1 MLTQQLL
8 QLCWVT
14 ELEGFY
20 LMYKY
25 MITVTASMPL
35 LLQSA
40 VHASGYSDG
49 LSGDVRGFVWAQ
61 EGNHTTY
68 ILWLSE
74 SKRSRHYMRI
84 RLPAPESNK
93 WKLMKRKE

>member
-1 MLTQQLL
+1 MSWMLTQQLL

-14 ELEGFY
+14 DLEGFY

-49 LSGDVRGFVWAQ
+49 LSGDV
-61 EGNHTTY
+61 
-68 ILWLSE
+68 
-74 SKRSRHYMRI
+74 
-84 RLPAPESNK
+84 
-93 WKLMKRKE
+93 